1 MRPQSSKPGRLIL
14 PASPKPIFDAR
25 YGHLTPIAQA
35 LAFTQQKVSQQN
47 AGANQGMVV
56 DSNGNCTEVY
66 GANLNQVVTIG
77 STATTGG
84 PTGKPG
90 VLITTGIAQGVAGR
104 AVVYSGS
111 SGAPRTIPTGKI
123 DLTAGST
130 AATLESPVYTGTFLS
145 GLLIGAANVTDPSSG
160 LATPAITPGTTISS
174 ISGTGPWSIVLSAP
188 AVESGHVY
196 CAAATFQLIT

>member
-1 MRPQSSKPGRLIL
+1 M

-25 YGHLTPIAQA
+25 YGHLTPVAQA
-35 LAFTQQKVSQQN
+35 LQFTQQKVAQQG

-56 DSNGNCTEVY
+56 DANGNCTEVY

-84 PTGKPG
+84 PSGKPG
-90 VLITTGIAQGVAGR
+90 VLITTGIAQGVGGR
-104 AVVYSGS
+104 AVVYSGTS
-111 SGAPRTIPTGKI
+111 LNPRTIPTGKI
-123 DLTAGST
+123 DLTQGST
-130 AATLESPVYTGTFLS
+130 AATLESPTYTGTFVS

-160 LATPAITPGTTISS
+160 LAKPAIVPGTTISS

-188 AVESGHVY
+188 AAESGSVY
-196 CAAATFQLIT
+196 CAAAIFQLLT